1 MSPQVQRGRR
11 VFLILAGL
19 VVVLKLIPVGMA
31 LANGFANVNWL
42 RGVVLPVSLAMCV
55 VCMWEGENWLIWL
68 VSLPCVVAGGSQL
81 FACIYLVV
89 SLAWMTPFKA
99 SWLFLMFAQPTV
111 LLLGVPGAINLT
123 AGLLFLLSPSL
134 KAFFQYQ
141 RASHTNF
148 E

>member
-19 VVVLKLIPVGMA
+19 VVVLKLIPVGLA
-31 LANGFANVNWL
+31 LADGFANVNWL

-55 VCMWEGENWLIWL
+55 GYLWEGEKWLIWL
-68 VSLPCVVAGGSQL
+68 VSLACVVAGGSQL

-99 SWLFLMFAQPTV
+99 SWVFLMFAQPTV
-111 LLLGVPGAINLT
+111 LLLGVPGAINMT

-141 RASHTNF
+141 RETHADF